1 MPNLAAADWLIL
13 LIYFFFVLAAGFSLK
28 PFMTGSKEYLQA
40 GRALPGWL
48 CGMAM
53 LGAGLGSQELLGM
66 GAAGARYGLASVG
79 LFALGSIPAMLF
91 AGLYLMPIY
100 YGAKSGPQALSG
112 PQAASDTGAAELPR
126 GRCRSILGCAST
138 RRRGR

>member
-1 MPNLAAADWLIL
+1 M
-13 LIYFFFVLAAGFSLK
+13 
-28 PFMTGSKEYLQA
+28 QA

-53 LGAGLGSQELLGM
+53 LGASLGSQEVLGM

-79 LFALGSIPAMLF
+79 FFALGSIPAMLF
-91 AGLYLMPIY
+91 AGLYLMPVY
-100 YGAKSGPQALSG
+100 YGAKSG
-112 PQAASDTGAAELPR
+112 AAAAPAGAAKLPR
-126 GRCRSILGCAST
+126 GRFRSISGCAST